1 MIIKQQQNKKQRKNP
16 VFSTMVKLLKIS
28 QIIFVV
34 KLHGACRHMKAMLIT
49 TAVALNPVKL
59 YEKLT
64 KKEKQQQHTTGR
76 KLNPRTDGGGTQ
88 VCGNSEP
95 YTCLSA
101 PMANPDEPYVCPW

>member
-1 MIIKQQQNKKQRKNP
+1 
-16 VFSTMVKLLKIS
+16 
-28 QIIFVV
+28 
-34 KLHGACRHMKAMLIT
+34 MKAMLIT

-76 KLNPRTDGGGTQ
+76 KLNPWTDTDGGCTQ
-88 VCGNSEP
+88 VCGDSEP

-101 PMANPDEPYVCPW
+101 PKANPDEPCLSMVNTDGGKGPNK